1 MDLSR
6 AMGIEQVFL
15 FALVLVTSVAA
26 CVLGIAGL
34 GLRPARLWAAARFAL
49 QLVGMSALFFL
60 GNLAIGLVCVLAVR
74 GATGTF
80 VSVYLLNDLTL
91 GVLSAVQGVC
101 FECWRTGADRGGR

>member
-1 MDLSR
+1 MVL
-6 AMGIEQVFL
+6 EQVFL
-15 FALVLVTSVAA
+15 LALAVVTSLAA
-26 CVLGIAGL
+26 YTIGTAGL
-34 GLRPARLWAAARFAL
+34 GLRPARLWEAGRFAL
-49 QLVGMSALFFL
+49 QLVGMSTVFLL

-101 FECWRTGADRGGR
+101 FECWRTSGDRSRR

>member
-1 MDLSR
+1 MV
-6 AMGIEQVFL
+6 IEQVFL
-15 FALVLVTSVAA
+15 LALVAVTSVVAG
-26 CVLGIAGL
+26 VLGIAGL
-34 GLRPARLWAAARFAL
+34 GLRPARLWEAGRFAL
-49 QLVGMSALFFL
+49 QPVGMSAIFFA

-101 FECWRTGADRGGR
+101 FECWRTGGDRGRR